1 VRHWDAAALEKHKA
15 MGFHPGWDQMAEQFK
30 ALCETS
36 ATHPNEPF

>member
-1 VRHWDAAALEKHKA
+1 

-36 ATHPNEPF
+36 AGMA